1 MKKYLDNKK
10 GMALPMVLIIML
22 IVGALATGLAVY
34 AYNAYLSVRWMS
46 DEKKAYYLSRAGV
59 EATAFAYQN
68 ALTKTSSSYSDLAN
82 YASFSEI
89 DKLVTVAEGS
99 TGKITTNKVYLK
111 YSASDENDGTRW
123 NGLEFKVYSTDA
135 EAQADEGIIGYFT
148 VEIGTGTDKI
158 SVTDEQTGLAT
169 EQDVRVKVF
178 KSVSVVNGKTQ
189 SAFGYIVPPEGSS
202 SLKLYD
208 ANGYLMTDSKD
219 FVKTTKTIKYDTNI
233 VDSNDGF
240 FARLLKGLV
249 LLIFDFLSET
259 ERTVDMYLKTSEG
272 NVILEKPANARYIK
286 ANENKDNYYIFATT
300 DNLFLQDCGIY
311 SVTSKGYYSSL
322 GFFGDQIVIDG
333 DIMMEVYITHPDAL
347 ASRLSSMV
355 AMLGNRFRL
364 GTVVLGDA
372 SMLGPDRYDCL
383 APNQGGVQ
391 VGGNKVPV
399 NKVYFNG
406 NVYLRVVT
414 QGAGTDTFRIFN
426 AGDMAYFYGAYE
438 MPATTGGE
446 TVQARGI
453 DLVKYFV
460 DAVIA
465 KKDGHVY
472 GTSIINKMKQINE
485 LYYGGT
491 SDDETSGISYF
502 IGSDVLMR
510 KIEVDYNANG
520 IVTVDRGYGSV
531 LDIIQPSGVDS
542 SSLIWGRPRGG
553 DDL

>member
-1 MKKYLDNKK
+1 MKKYLKNKE

-22 IVGALATGLAVY
+22 IMGLLATSLAVY
-34 AYNAYLSVRWMS
+34 AYNSYLSVRWMN
-46 DEKKAYYLSRAGV
+46 DQKKAYYLSRAGV

-68 ALTKTSSSYSDLAN
+68 ALTKTSSSYSNLAN
-82 YASFSEI
+82 YASFSAI
-89 DKLVTVAEGS
+89 DKLVTVAES
-99 TGKITTNKVYLK
+99 SEGKLTTNKVYLK
-111 YSASDENDGTRW
+111 YSASDQNDGTRW
-123 NGLEFKVYSTDA
+123 NGLEFVVYSTEA
-135 EAQADEGIIGYFT
+135 EANADPNVIGYFT

-178 KSVSVVNGKTQ
+178 KSVASVQGKKQ
-189 SAFGYIVPPEGSS
+189 SSFGYIVPPESAS
-202 SLKLYD
+202 TMKLYD
-208 ANGYLMTDSKD
+208 DNGYLSTNSTD
-219 FVKTTKTIKYDTNI
+219 FVKTTKTIVYDTNI
-233 VDSNDGF
+233 VNSNDGF

-249 LLIFDFLSET
+249 LLVFDFLSET
-259 ERTVDMYLKTSEG
+259 QRTVDMYLKTAEG
-272 NVILEKPANARYIK
+272 NVVLTKPADAKYIK
-286 ANENKDNYYIFATT
+286 ANPNKDNYYIFATT
-300 DNLFLQDCGIY
+300 GDLFIQDCGIQ
-311 SVTSKGYYSSL
+311 SIPSKGYYSSL
-322 GFFGDQIVIDG
+322 GFFADEIVIDD
-333 DIMMEVYITHPDAL
+333 DITMEVYITNPDAL

-391 VGGNKVPV
+391 MNGQKVPV

-414 QGAGTDTFRIFN
+414 QGGGTDTFRIFN
-426 AGDMAYFYGAYE
+426 AGDMAYFYGMYE
-438 MPATTGGE
+438 MPATSGGE

-472 GTSIINKMKQINE
+472 GTAIINKMKQINE
-485 LYYGGT
+485 LYYG
-491 SDDETSGISYF
+491 ETSGTSYF
-502 IGSDVLMR
+502 SNNQVLMR
-510 KIEVDYNANG
+510 KIEVNYNANG
-520 IVTVDRGYGSV
+520 IVQVDKGYGSV
-531 LDIIQPSGVDS
+531 LDIIQPSNLDS
-542 SSLIWGRPRGG
+542 SSLTWGRPKGG
-553 DDL
+553 DNL

>member
-1 MKKYLDNKK
+1 MKKYLKNNE

-22 IVGALATGLAVY
+22 ILGLLATSLAVY
-34 AYNAYLSVRWMS
+34 AYNSYLSVRWMN
-46 DEKKAYYLSRAGV
+46 DQKKAYYLSRAGV

-68 ALTKTSSSYSDLAN
+68 ALTKTSSSYSNLAN
-82 YASFSEI
+82 YASFSAI
-89 DKLVTVAEGS
+89 DKLVTVAES
-99 TGKITTNKVYLK
+99 SDGKVTTNKVYLK
-111 YSASDENDGTRW
+111 YSATDQNDGTRW
-123 NGLEFKVYSTDA
+123 NGLEFVVYSTEA
-135 EAQADEGIIGYFT
+135 EANADPNVIGYFT

-178 KSVSVVNGKTQ
+178 KSVASVQGKKQ
-189 SAFGYIVPPEGSS
+189 SSFGYIVPPESAS
-202 SLKLYD
+202 TMKLYD
-208 ANGYLMTDSKD
+208 DNGYLLTNSTD
-219 FVKTTKTIKYDTNI
+219 FVKTTKTIVYDTNI

-249 LLIFDFLSET
+249 LLVFDFLSET
-259 ERTVDMYLKTSEG
+259 QRTVDMYLKTAEG
-272 NVILEKPANARYIK
+272 NVVLTKPADAKYIK
-286 ANENKDNYYIFATT
+286 ANPNKDNYYIFATT
-300 DNLFLQDCGIY
+300 GDLFIQECGIQ
-311 SVTSKGYYSSL
+311 SVPSKGYYSSL
-322 GFFGDQIVIDG
+322 GFFADEIVIDD
-333 DIMMEVYITHPDAL
+333 DITMEVYITNPDAL

-391 VGGNKVPV
+391 MNGQKVPV

-414 QGAGTDTFRIFN
+414 QGGGTDTFRIFN
-426 AGDMAYFYGAYE
+426 AGDMAYFYGMYE
-438 MPATTGGE
+438 MPATSGGE

-472 GTSIINKMKQINE
+472 GTAIINKMKQINE
-485 LYYGGT
+485 LYYG
-491 SDDETSGISYF
+491 ETSGTSYF
-502 IGSDVLMR
+502 ANNQVLMR
-510 KIEVDYNANG
+510 KIEVNYNANG
-520 IVTVDRGYGSV
+520 IVQVDKGYGSV
-531 LDIIQPSGVDS
+531 LDIIQPSNLDS
-542 SSLIWGRPRGG
+542 SSLTWGRPKGG
-553 DDL
+553 DNL

>member
-1 MKKYLDNKK
+1 MKKYLKNKE

-22 IVGALATGLAVY
+22 IMGLLATSLAVY
-34 AYNAYLSVRWMS
+34 AYNSYLSVRWMN
-46 DEKKAYYLSRAGV
+46 DQKKAYYLSRAGV

-68 ALTKTSSSYSDLAN
+68 ALTKTSSSYSNLAN
-82 YASFSEI
+82 YASFSAI
-89 DKLVTVAEGS
+89 DKLVTVAES
-99 TGKITTNKVYLK
+99 SEGKLTTNKVYLK
-111 YSASDENDGTRW
+111 YSASDQNDGTRW
-123 NGLEFKVYSTDA
+123 NGLEFVVYSTEA
-135 EAQADEGIIGYFT
+135 EANADPNVIGYFT

-178 KSVSVVNGKTQ
+178 KSVASVQGKKQ
-189 SAFGYIVPPEGSS
+189 SSFGYIVPPESAS
-202 SLKLYD
+202 TMKLYD
-208 ANGYLMTDSKD
+208 DNGYLSTNSTD
-219 FVKTTKTIKYDTNI
+219 FVKTTKTIVYDTNI

-249 LLIFDFLSET
+249 LLVFDFLSET
-259 ERTVDMYLKTSEG
+259 QRTVDMYLKTAEG
-272 NVILEKPANARYIK
+272 NVVLTKPADAKYIK
-286 ANENKDNYYIFATT
+286 ANPNKDNYYIFATT
-300 DNLFLQDCGIY
+300 GDLFIQDCGIQ
-311 SVTSKGYYSSL
+311 SIPSKGYYSSL
-322 GFFGDQIVIDG
+322 GFFADEIVIDD
-333 DIMMEVYITHPDAL
+333 DITMEVYITNPDAL

-391 VGGNKVPV
+391 FNGQKVPV

-414 QGAGTDTFRIFN
+414 QGGGTDTFRIFN
-426 AGDMAYFYGAYE
+426 AGDMAYFYGMYE
-438 MPATTGGE
+438 MPATSGGE

-472 GTSIINKMKQINE
+472 GTAIINKMKQINE
-485 LYYGGT
+485 LYYGETNGT
-491 SDDETSGISYF
+491 SYF
-502 IGSDVLMR
+502 SNNQVLMR
-510 KIEVDYNANG
+510 KIEVNYNANG
-520 IVTVDRGYGSV
+520 IVQVDKGYGSV
-531 LDIIQPSGVDS
+531 LDIIQPSNLDS
-542 SSLIWGRPRGG
+542 SSLTWGRPKGG
-553 DDL
+553 DNL